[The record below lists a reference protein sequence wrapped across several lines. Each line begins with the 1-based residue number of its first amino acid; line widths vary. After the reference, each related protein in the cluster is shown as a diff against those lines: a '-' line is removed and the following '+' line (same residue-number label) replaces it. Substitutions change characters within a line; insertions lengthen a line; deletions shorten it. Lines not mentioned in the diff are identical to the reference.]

1 MQRYEYKFV
10 RLEQKKNWL
19 VGEMPSKSALTKYA
33 EQVAKHAKQG
43 WRLVQIFTPPM
54 GPHGLASYY
63 ELILERPVE

>member
-1 MQRYEYKFV
+1 
-10 RLEQKKNWL
+10 
-19 VGEMPSKSALTKYA
+19 MPSKSALTKYA

-54 GPHGLASYY
+54 GPHGLATYY